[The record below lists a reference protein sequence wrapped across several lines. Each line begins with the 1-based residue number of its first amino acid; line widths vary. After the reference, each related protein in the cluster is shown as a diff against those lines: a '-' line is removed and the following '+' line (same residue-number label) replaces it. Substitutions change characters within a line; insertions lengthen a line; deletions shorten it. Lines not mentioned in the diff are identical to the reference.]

1 MPESFPRTQE
11 VPNQSPLFWVS
22 HKDRYLRQLLISD
35 IESETGRDLIVYF
48 TDTDNSLAG
57 IDPGDD
63 QFLYELLRD
72 RHHDGIDLLL
82 ETPGGVTDTTEKL
95 CAMLRSM
102 APDLRVVVPRRA
114 KSNGT
119 LMALASKEILM
130 SATSELGPI
139 DPFLGNLPAEFILND
154 PTANPILVQAAQTAI
169 LQTTRLAKE
178 LLMSGMM
185 KDADEK
191 TIDETV
197 GTLASRQRFHSHGSV
212 VDAREA
218 QNLGLTVNFFDHN
231 AALWQKFWLLRSM
244 YAYDAPRNGHVKIF
258 EGLKI
263 STAVA
268 AK

>member
-1 MPESFPRTQE
+1 MPESFPRTNI

-48 TDTDNSLAG
+48 TDTDNSLAI

-82 ETPGGVTDTTEKL
+82 ETPGGATDTTEKL

-102 APDLRVVVPRRA
+102 APDIRVVVPRRA

-119 LMALASKEILM
+119 LMALSSKEILM

-139 DPFLGNLPAEFILND
+139 DPSLGNLPAEFILND
-154 PTANPILVQAAQTAI
+154 PTANPILKQAAYTAA
-169 LQTTRLAKE
+169 LQTKRLAKD
-178 LLMSGMM
+178 LLNSGMM
-185 KDADEK
+185 QGVDEK
-191 TIDETV
+191 IIDETV
-197 GTLASRQRFHSHGSV
+197 EVLASRQRFHSHGSV

-218 QNLGLTVNFFDHN
+218 EKLGLKVNFFEHSDP
-231 AALWQKFWLLRSM
+231 LWQKFWLLRSM
-244 YAYDAPRNGHVKIF
+244 YAYDAPRNGHAKIF
-258 EGLKI
+258 EGLRV

>member
-1 MPESFPRTQE
+1 MADSFPRGIM
-11 VPNQSPLFWVS
+11 PPDQSPLYWVS

-35 IESETGRDLIVYF
+35 IQVSTGRNLIVYF
-48 TDTDNSLAG
+48 TDTDNSTAL

-63 QFLYELLRD
+63 QYLYELLKQCKP
-72 RHHDGIDLLL
+72 GGVDLLL
-82 ETPGGVTDTTEKL
+82 ETPGGFTDTTEKL

-102 APDLRVVVPRRA
+102 APDLRVIVPRRA

-119 LMALASKEILM
+119 LMALAAKEILM

-139 DPFLGNLPAEFILND
+139 DPSINNVPAEFILND
-154 PTANPILVQAAQTAI
+154 PQSNPIFRQVAMTAAMQTK
-169 LQTTRLAKE
+169 RLAKE
-178 LLMSGMM
+178 LLKSGMM
-185 KDADEK
+185 SDQEDGVVDAAVEA
-191 TIDETV
+191 
-197 GTLASRQRFHSHGSV
+197 LATRQRFHSHGSV

-218 QNLGLTVNFFDHN
+218 AQLGLKVNMLDHGSE
-231 AALWQKFWLLRSM
+231 LWQQLWLLRSM

-258 EGLKI
+258 EGVRN

>member
-1 MPESFPRTQE
+1 MADCFPRNKQI
-11 VPNQSPLFWVS
+11 PDQSPLYWVS

-35 IESETGRDLIVYF
+35 IESETERDLVVYF

-63 QFLYELLRD
+63 QFLYELLRQ
-72 RHHDGIDLLL
+72 RQRDGVDLLL
-82 ETPGGVTDTTEKL
+82 ETPGGYTDTTEKL

-130 SATSELGPI
+130 SSTSELGPI
-139 DPFLGNLPAEFILND
+139 DPSLNNIPAEFILND
-154 PTANPILVQAAQTAI
+154 PTSNPLLKQAALTATMQTK
-169 LQTTRLAKE
+169 RLAKE

-185 KDADEK
+185 SEATAAQVE
-191 TIDETV
+191 ETV
-197 GTLASRQRFHSHGSV
+197 SLLASRQRFHSHGSV
-212 VDAREA
+212 VDAEEA
-218 QNLGLTVNFFDHN
+218 KNLGLAVKVLDHSDP
-231 AALWQKFWLLRSM
+231 LWQKFWLLRSM
-244 YAYDAPRNGHVKIF
+244 YAYDAPRNGHAKIY
-258 EGLKI
+258 EAAKI
-263 STAVA
+263 STAVS